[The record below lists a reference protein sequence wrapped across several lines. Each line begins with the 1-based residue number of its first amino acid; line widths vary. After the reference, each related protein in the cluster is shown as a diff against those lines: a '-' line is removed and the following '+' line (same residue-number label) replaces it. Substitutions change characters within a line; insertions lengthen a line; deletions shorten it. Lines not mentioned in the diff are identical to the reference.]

1 MYIKKRSNSKQEWQ
15 GDHEG
20 KGNKT
25 GSHAEMGKTSII
37 KKGKERKQAS

>member
-1 MYIKKRSNSKQEWQ
+1 MKE
-15 GDHEG
+15 